1 MRSIILRLGLL
12 LVLATAVPA
21 ISFGQC
27 PMCKISAETNMKNG
41 GTAGQGLNKGILYL
55 FATPYLIIGGLG
67 LLWYRNRVKERD
79 NDMVVELPSEAQ
91 LN

>member
-1 MRSIILRLGLL
+1 MRHFLIACSLFLSVGMT
-12 LVLATAVPA
+12 VAPMPA
-21 ISFGQC
+21 SAQC
-27 PMCKISAETNMKNG
+27 PMCRIGAESNLNNG

-67 LLWYRNRVKERD
+67 YLWYRNRQQLRD
-79 NDMVVELPSEAQ
+79 GDDRAA

>member
-1 MRSIILRLGLL
+1 
-12 LVLATAVPA
+12 
-21 ISFGQC
+21 
-27 PMCKISAETNMKNG
+27 MCKLSAETNLQHG

-67 LLWYRNRVKERD
+67 YFWYRNRNRQKGDESAI
-79 NDMVVELPSEAQ
+79 DMPTEAQ